1 MRGHRPPIP
10 NPQPDPGPLP
20 DPAPIP
26 SPEPTPIPEPLP
38 PPFVAHEMREEIAP
52 DRADVEPGEIGQ
64 ETRFNCAMRRNGVG
78 ERTPAR
84 FSMKS
89 MAHQCVHTGGVRLVL
104 VLVIAWTMFVA
115 CQPRK
120 PAPLVFHERYSP
132 TLAFSLTPMNIS
144 VHWNSR
150 FRRQASARLMER
162 SSRHTIH
169 GSPSA
174 AWNSRR

>member
-38 PPFVAHEMREEIAP
+38 PPFMAHETTEEIAP
-52 DRADVEPGEIGQ
+52 DRTDVEPGETGQ
-64 ETRFNCAMRRNGVG
+64 ETRLDCVMRRNGA
-78 ERTPAR
+78 EKPTPAR

-89 MAHQCVHTGGVRLVL
+89 TTGQCVHTGGDRLGLGLVL
-104 VLVIAWTMFVA
+104 LLVIAWTMFAA

-132 TLAFSLTPMNIS
+132 RLSIFTYADAYPSTPDLTLQQAGIRSL
-144 VHWNSR
+144 
-150 FRRQASARLMER
+150 
-162 SSRHTIH
+162 
-169 GSPSA
+169 
-174 AWNSRR
+174 